1 MPQAGQKET
10 AVGGGGAVKFGGR
23 TQPEEIL
30 ILHQDVHSAVSNFMV
45 LRA

>member
-10 AVGGGGAVKFGGR
+10 AVGAGAVKFGGR